1 MTETL
6 QFNLTAQK
14 MYNLK
19 NDSLLDQFVFDVN
32 PT

>member
-14 MYNLK
+14 MYNFQ